1 MSLPDGRGLL
11 LFDAVAGVYREAL
24 CDGTG
29 QLLVAGGTG
38 GSGSGGSTGLTD
50 SQLRA
55 APVSVNGPLTDG
67 QLRATALPVSVAGE
81 LEVKN
86 DTGNP
91 LAITSA
97 AVRAATPLTIASGGV
112 VSGAL
117 DCNATV
123 LAGFVMPAAWTAA
136 TLSVE
141 VSTDNVTFYPL
152 YDATGSAVSWAAPV
166 VSSAYSLDLT
176 ALIPWR
182 YVRLRSSVAQAAAA
196 AFIVVTRPLA

>member
-1 MSLPDGRGLL
+1 MSLIALDRSTTPPTP
-11 LFDAVAGVYREAL
+11 RELECDSTGAL
-24 CDGTG
+24 K
-29 QLLVAGGTG
+29 VTG
-38 GSGSGGSTGLTD
+38 GIGEGVSSSGLTNTE
-50 SQLRA
+50 LRA
-55 APVSVNGPLTDG
+55 AAVAVSGPVTDT
-67 QLRATALPVSVAGE
+67 QLRATPLPVSVGE

-86 DTGNP
+86 DVGNP

-97 AVRAATPLTIASGGV
+97 AVRAASTLTIASGGV
-112 VSGAL
+112 VSGVI

-123 LAGFVMPAAWTAA
+123 LAGLVMPAAWTAA

-141 VSTDNVTFYPL
+141 VSTDNVTFWPL

-182 YVRLRSSVAQAAAA
+182 YARLRSSVAQVAAA
-196 AFIVVTRPLA
+196 AFLVVTRPLA